1 MAQVD
6 DKVRL
11 QSVDT
16 WFDPLEM
23 FRQIAPHGVVNKE
36 TMNRNVDK
44 ADALDP
50 VVPDMDGLK
59 IAEQHNNPN
68 SEHAKEPAPAEVL
81 DKHISNGT
89 GKPADAF
96 VPHQGADTSKTPA
109 AESDA
114 PAPAQPVVEAAAT
127 QGADAE
133 LSHPQS
139 NLHSVSSTPKQPIT
153 ETDNSIYSSAVTGN
167 KEDILK
173 TAGDPNFVDEQ
184 RKYGTYDAVDEHLE
198 SSSKEVH
205 PHPHTVE
212 DKVQPGPGEAVV
224 APATSEETRL
234 THEEMSSLGA
244 SAGQC
249 PFLMNRE

>member
-44 ADALDP
+44 SDALDP
-50 VVPDMDGLK
+50 VVPDMNGLK
-59 IAEQHNNPN
+59 IAEHHNNPN
-68 SEHAKEPAPAEVL
+68 SEHAKEPAPEEVIG
-81 DKHISNGT
+81 KHISNST
-89 GKPADAF
+89 GKPADEF
-96 VPHQGADTSKTPA
+96 VPHQGANTNKTSA
-109 AESDA
+109 SEEA
-114 PAPAQPVVEAAAT
+114 PDVPAQSVVEAAAV

-133 LSHPQS
+133 LSHPQP
-139 NLHSVSSTPKQPIT
+139 NLDSVSETPKQPIT

-173 TAGDPNFVDEQ
+173 TAADPNFVDEQ

-212 DKVQPGPGEAVV
+212 EAVQPGPGEAVV
-224 APATSEETRL
+224 APAGSEETRL

-244 SAGQC
+244 AAGQC